1 MQQAGG
7 AVEKS
12 AQGPTQGRKG
22 LAQGEISVQG
32 NNKVWH
38 KKGKER
44 PAQGKKLGK
53 TQHAFLMGVIWYHGY
68 TRAAK
73 LFDGEKRTTK
83 TAEVFSCLQV
93 FPVRQNFLPI
103 RVCHMGLL

>member
-44 PAQGKKLGK
+44 SAQQSLGRSML
-53 TQHAFLMGVIWYHGY
+53 AFLMGVLWYGGY
-68 TRAAK
+68 TRPGK
-73 LFDGEKRTTK
+73 FLIGEKSSSKRV
-83 TAEVFSCLQV
+83 EVFSCLQFFLV
-93 FPVRQNFLPI
+93 CQNFRPLGA
-103 RVCHMGLL
+103 CHVGPS

>member
-44 PAQGKKLGK
+44 SAQQSLGRSML
-53 TQHAFLMGVIWYHGY
+53 AFLMGVLWYGGY
-68 TRAAK
+68 TRPGK
-73 LFDGEKRTTK
+73 FLVGEKSSSKR
-83 TAEVFSCLQV
+83 AEVFSCL
-93 FPVRQNFLPI
+93 
-103 RVCHMGLL
+103 